1 MSKAGIDIIKE
12 FTSNGYKCVVKRIS
26 YEPRQIREFMSME
39 QGIDMS
45 GRTWWYVGY
54 VYIPE
59 GDKFHT
65 ADIDAL
71 EDVDDFIHG
80 GITYLEYEDDCTVV
94 GFDCNHLGDG
104 DDYNSLDFVV
114 PHLHAV
120 ANILRYANEKGE

>member
-1 MSKAGIDIIKE
+1 MSKAVIDIIKE

-26 YEPRQIREFMSME
+26 YEPSGIREHVRNNP
-39 QGIDMS
+39 GIDMS
-45 GRTWWYVGY
+45 GRAWWYTGY
-54 VYIPE
+54 VYIPK
-59 GDKFHT
+59 GDKFYG

-80 GITYLEYEDDCTVV
+80 GITYLENEDNCTVV

>member
-1 MSKAGIDIIKE
+1 MSKASIDIIKE

-26 YEPRQIREFMSME
+26 YEQSVIREHIRNHP
-39 QGIDMS
+39 GIDMS
-45 GRTWWYVGY
+45 GRAWWYAGY
-54 VYIPE
+54 VYIPQE
-59 GDKFHT
+59 DKFYL

-80 GITYLEYEDDCTVV
+80 GITYLENEDNCTVV
-94 GFDCNHLGDG
+94 GFDCGHLGDG

>member
-1 MSKAGIDIIKE
+1 MSKADIDIIKE

-26 YEPRQIREFMSME
+26 YEPRHIEEFMSMN

-45 GRTWWYVGY
+45 GRTWWYAGY
-54 VYIPE
+54 VYIPQ

-65 ADIDAL
+65 ATIDAL

-80 GITYLEYEDDCTVV
+80 GITYLKYEDDTVI
-94 GFDCNHLGDG
+94 GFDCNHLH
-104 DDYNSLDFVV
+104 DDDNTNSLDFVV

>member
-1 MSKAGIDIIKE
+1 MSKADINIIKE

-26 YEPRQIREFMSME
+26 YEPSGIREHVRNNP
-39 QGIDMS
+39 GIDMS
-45 GRTWWYVGY
+45 GRAWWYTGY
-54 VYIPE
+54 VYIPK
-59 GDKFHT
+59 GDKFYG

-80 GITYLEYEDDCTVV
+80 GITYLENEDNCTVV

-104 DDYNSLDFVV
+104 DDYNSLDFIV
-114 PHLHAV
+114 PHLYAV

>member
-1 MSKAGIDIIKE
+1 MSKAGIDIIKK
-12 FTSNGYKCVVKRIS
+12 FVSNGYKCVVKRIS
-26 YEPRQIREFMSME
+26 FDVHDIRLIFAMPGNE
-39 QGIDMS
+39 DMS
-45 GRTWWYVGY
+45 TRVWWYTGY
-54 VYIPE
+54 VYIPK
-59 GDKFHT
+59 GDKFHG

-80 GITYLEYEDDCTVV
+80 GITYLENEDDCTVV

-120 ANILRYANEKGE
+120 TNILRYANEKGE

>member
-1 MSKAGIDIIKE
+1 MSKADIDIIKE

-26 YEPRQIREFMSME
+26 YEPSGIREHVRNNP
-39 QGIDMS
+39 GIDMS
-45 GRTWWYVGY
+45 GRAWWYTGY
-54 VYIPE
+54 VYIPK
-59 GDKFHT
+59 GDKFYG

-80 GITYLEYEDDCTVV
+80 GITYLENEDGCTVV